1 MKRAREKPKKISK
14 ISRVLLL
21 LIFLLSLS
29 SIALAEPPERSLGSI
44 GPAGSDGFYVP
55 AYTIDYERF
64 SADDYLNLL
73 EQVFWYVYNN
83 YVDEVDPK
91 TLLEGALHG
100 LLDSLD
106 DPYSTYLDAKDM
118 ERTTDITLGKYGGI
132 GISIIKQIKGDRL
145 NPSLNREEESS
156 YVRVISPIEGT
167 PAHRSGILPG
177 DLIIEIEEEST
188 IDMTADEVIDKLRG
202 LPGTEVKIKILRG
215 ADIEFDVVLTREI
228 IEVPTVKKAI
238 IPPDIGYLRITEF
251 TLFTPDRVE
260 EALKYFERG
269 GYTSLIIDVRNN
281 PGGLLSSAVDTADLF
296 LSGGIIVS
304 TRSRIASENM
314 DFMAS
319 EETKVSYNIPIVVL
333 INKGSASASEILA
346 GALKDRGRAYLI
358 GEETYGKGSVQRLNP
373 LGPGGFRL
381 TTARYFTPSDAN
393 IDMVGITPHKIVK
406 EYELTE
412 DEQKSYQE
420 IIKNNISKIY
430 DLEYDTVLRE
440 AVKVLKRQIEKCPF

>member
-156 YVRVISPIEGT
+156 CVRVISPIEGT

-393 IDMVGITPHKIVK
+393 IDMVGIMPHKIVK

>member
-177 DLIIEIEEEST
+177 DLIIKIEEEST